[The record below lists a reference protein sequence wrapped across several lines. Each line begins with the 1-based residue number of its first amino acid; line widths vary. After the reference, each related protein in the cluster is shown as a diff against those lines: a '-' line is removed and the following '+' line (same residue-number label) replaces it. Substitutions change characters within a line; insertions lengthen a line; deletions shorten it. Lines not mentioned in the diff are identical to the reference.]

1 MTTLDI
7 MFVPVTGLVATYEVQ
22 NTDGTVLAVICETL
36 SGWHVISTRYGA
48 AEPKPGPHPSRW
60 AAVTSLGENHG

>member
-7 MFVPVTGLVATYEVQ
+7 MFVPVTGLVATCEVQ
-22 NTDGTVLAVICETL
+22 DTDGTVLGVITETE

-48 AEPKPGPHPSRW
+48 PEPKPGPHPSRW
-60 AAVTSLGENHG
+60 AAATTLGAS